1 MTNPPCP
8 ATLDHTQP
16 LSDEDDPPAR
26 PSEQLRD
33 TCASEDEQ
41 DTRSSS
47 DSSSSDD
54 DDCVA
59 LPGLRSCATNSS
71 GDDAVTDISDSEVE
85 KNQSSHSPDRLSL
98 DSRQDSP
105 SSSSEEDFPALC
117 TIKTGMVPRPTVA
130 PTSGKMQGQWEI
142 PFLFSSHI
150 ISTATLENGVNAPAQ
165 VPVQGKAEGN
175 QARVKT
181 SATPAAPTQQEA
193 YDLLADFP
201 ALQPPKKPL
210 TLGILRNGIPKTKE
224 WKRGLTHSP
233 NHRQESGA
241 SHQRRMENVPHE
253 VSSICAGDQK
263 SVLDLQTFGPTSQT
277 NSTTISCE
285 ILKANNLPPPR
296 VAGTD
301 GVGVNAR
308 SWASAAK
315 AGMKQAAA
323 PQEKA
328 RPCTFQQIV
337 TINRAKVTHNIPYR
351 ATPSHQAAGPLVNA
365 WSRGPRP
372 RNTNRFVRPG
382 FPPAHQHFGAQVHRA
397 NCPPGIRCPRFPFQ
411 QETVCTL

>member
-1 MTNPPCP
+1 MFMLTFHCHVSIKEKYTEDKRRSFENIPFPQSGSRSVALVLPFTAGIKLEPPLTNPLCP
-8 ATLDHTQP
+8 STLDHTPP
-16 LSDEDDPPAR
+16 LSNEYDPPAR

-54 DDCVA
+54 EDCVV

-85 KNQSSHSPDRLSL
+85 KHERSRSPDELSL

-117 TIKTGMVPRPTVA
+117 TIKTGMLPRPTVA

-142 PFLFSSHI
+142 PFSFSIHSHI
-150 ISTATLENGVNAPAQ
+150 IPTATLENGVTAPVQA
-165 VPVQGKAEGN
+165 PVQGKAEVH
-175 QARVKT
+175 QAKVKT
-181 SATPAAPTQQEA
+181 SSTPAVPTQQEA

-210 TLGILRNGIPKTKE
+210 ALGILRNGIPKTKE

-263 SVLDLQTFGPTSQT
+263 SVQDLQTFGPTSQT

-285 ILKANNLPPPR
+285 ILKANNLPLPR
-296 VAGTD
+296 G
-301 GVGVNAR
+301 NK
-308 SWASAAK
+308 SAMCLCLAVSSCVSLCL
-315 AGMKQAAA
+315 ALYQ
-323 PQEKA
+323 
-328 RPCTFQQIV
+328 
-337 TINRAKVTHNIPYR
+337 
-351 ATPSHQAAGPLVNA
+351 
-365 WSRGPRP
+365 
-372 RNTNRFVRPG
+372 FV
-382 FPPAHQHFGAQVHRA
+382 
-397 NCPPGIRCPRFPFQ
+397 
-411 QETVCTL
+411 